1 MSPYGENMARERD
14 VAPNIH
20 RTCYVAPNATIIGKV
35 ILGKESSV
43 WPGAVIRGDENTIV
57 IGERSNVQDN
67 CVLHVD
73 ETYGITIG
81 NEVSIGHCAMVHG
94 ASIGDRTIIGINAT
108 VLEGV
113 RIGKGCIIGANAMVK
128 AGMEV
133 PDYSLVLGVPA
144 TIVRSGDRDLWER
157 TKKNCDDYVR
167 LRQEHRDG
175 RHIWYRPPRNERY
188 HE

>member
-1 MSPYGENMARERD
+1 MCPHRDPGVHERD

-20 RTCYVAPNATIIGKV
+20 PTCYVAPNATIIGKV
-35 ILGKESSV
+35 IIGRDSSV
-43 WPGAVIRGDENTIV
+43 WPGAVIRGDENTII

-73 ETYGITIG
+73 ETYGINIG
-81 NEVSIGHCAMVHG
+81 NEVSVGHCAMVHG
-94 ASIGDRTIIGINAT
+94 ATIGDRTIIGINST
-108 VLEGV
+108 ILEGA

-128 AGMEV
+128 AGMEI

-144 TIVRSGDRDLWER
+144 IIVRSGDKDLWDR
-157 TKKNCDDYVR
+157 TKKNCDDYLR
-167 LRQEHRDG
+167 LRQEHKDA

-188 HE
+188 NE